1 MTDKLTISNL
11 FEKDISRK
19 INGVV
24 KAEQTDNDVV
34 FTELDE
40 YVVTK
45 EMAAHF
51 NSFFEYYM
59 PSVDDP
65 DSKAATGKLG
75 IWISGFFGSGKSH
88 FIKITNYIMNN
99 TEASKDGISKKAL
112 EFFEEKIDDSLL
124 LADMAR
130 AVSKDNTVMLFNID
144 SRASTNDG
152 DDAILK
158 VFMKVFNEQL
168 GFSGDYP
175 HIAHIE
181 RILSKRG
188 VYEMFKSEFFE
199 LAEAEWETERE
210 TYHLYEYE
218 MSEALSKA
226 IGQTVDAA
234 RNWVEKCESEFVL
247 DVKNFCTWVKEYL
260 DVSQERRVLFFIDE
274 IGQFIG
280 NNTQMMLKLQTL
292 TESFGAICG
301 GRAWIIVT
309 SQAEI
314 DKVVGGMEGTKA
326 NDFSKIQGRFEKI
339 ALSSSNTNEVIE
351 KRLLLKKK
359 EVEPVLTALFEQ
371 KGDIIRNQLAFDK
384 TTTAEFANYDNA
396 ETFVKSYPFAPYH
409 YVLVQKI
416 FEAIRTAGA
425 TGQHLSRGERS
436 LLDAFQHAAEL
447 FGDEEVGKLIPLY
460 NFYPSIESFLDVAVK
475 RDIDQAGDLSSI
487 DGFSLNI
494 LKTLFLIR
502 YVDSIKST
510 LDNLVT
516 LCVTQVDEDRVLL
529 RRNIEKALN
538 PLEQNLLI
546 TLQGDE
552 YIFLT
557 NEEKEIERE
566 IKNVEVELSEENN
579 ELNKL
584 IYDDILRRN
593 KSYRYPVNSQDFPI
607 SRYCNGA
614 PHEGAQDTDIVVK
627 ILSPV
632 DPSYADY
639 NEGAC
644 ANLSADGEG
653 TIIIKLADDK
663 HLFKELRS
671 FIRTTKYTKS
681 ARGSRDEQAR
691 LLSDKSAENHKR
703 KERLKVELERLLKDA
718 DFFALGSKLDPKGSA
733 ITSILDECYRYV
745 IENTFGK
752 LKLITPFS
760 GDIRREIQ
768 GVLAADDVGQL
779 GLDLKSESV
788 NPEAVIEV
796 ERYLTISD
804 NNDRVVYAEDLIKKF
819 SRRPYGWATDEILLI
834 TARMAVASKFKFEMR
849 QQEVNL
855 KSAYDLLTQVRKRAE
870 MRVRIVK
877 QQSDAN
883 LKQAT
888 KLFKETFYAQAPD
901 SEKEFFNEAKLHL
914 SALQSKLQNYKSKS
928 ETGKYPGKSEIEDG
942 LSITA
947 RLLEVRSSYEF
958 IDRFIS
964 LRIELT
970 EFSEDFQDLENFY
983 ENQFDG
989 WKELANALNNT
1000 FERNRSAL
1008 ERIPEARDALSRL
1021 WSIYSEERPYGV
1033 LHEIAPNTK
1042 VLSDINAQLLAE
1054 KRNEATK
1061 QIQSFIDD
1069 ISEQIKLAH
1078 VPSDLSNRVL
1088 RPLQLCKQRLD
1099 SLIGIADINQEVA
1112 EAEALETDAFSK
1124 INDFI
1129 EQSQKQPVTPSPDI
1143 PATTGGANSP
1153 SVPAPVAPPT
1163 AKKVISTTASE
1174 LTRRSGQSGVIE
1186 TAEDVNAYVD
1196 ALKSELMV
1204 LVDQNTKVRLK

>member
-1 MTDKLTISNL
+1 MTDKLTISKL
-11 FEKDISRK
+11 FEKDIGRK

-65 DSKAATGKLG
+65 SSFAATGKLG

-88 FIKITNYIMNN
+88 FIKINNYILSN
-99 TEASKDGISKKAL
+99 TEASKNGVSKKAI
-112 EFFEEKIDDSLL
+112 EFFDEKIDDSLL
-124 LADMAR
+124 LADMER

-168 GFSGDYP
+168 GYSGDYP

-181 RILSKRG
+181 RTLAKRG
-188 VYEMFKSEFFE
+188 VYEKFKSEFSE
-199 LAEAEWETERE
+199 LAGSDWQTERE

-234 RNWVEKCESEFVL
+234 RNWIEKCEAEFVL

-260 DVSQERRVLFFIDE
+260 DVSPERRVLFFIDE

-301 GRAWIIVT
+301 GRAWVIVT

-359 EVEPVLTALFEQ
+359 EVEPILTALFEQ

-416 FEAIRTAGA
+416 FEAIRSAGA

-447 FGDEEVGKLIPLY
+447 FGDEEVGKLVPLY

-487 DGFSLNI
+487 DKFSLNI

-516 LCVTQVDEDRVLL
+516 LCVTEVDEDRVLL

-552 YIFLT
+552 YVFLT

-566 IKNVEVELSEENN
+566 IKNVEVELSEENA
-579 ELNKL
+579 ELNRL

-593 KSYRYPVNSQDFPI
+593 KLYRYPVNSQDFPI

-614 PHEGAQDTDIVVK
+614 PHEGAQDTDIIVK
-627 ILSPV
+627 VLSPV
-632 DPSYADY
+632 DPSYVDY

-653 TIIIKLADDK
+653 TIIIKLDDDK

-671 FIRTTKYTKS
+671 YIKTTKYTKS

-703 KERLKVELERLLKDA
+703 KERMKVELERLLKEA
-718 DFFALGSKLDPKGSA
+718 EFYALGSKLDPKGSA

-745 IENTFGK
+745 IENTFSK
-752 LKLITPFS
+752 LKLITPFT

-768 GVLAADDVGQL
+768 SVLVADDIGQL

-796 ERYLTISD
+796 ERYLAISD
-804 NNDRVVYAEDLIKKF
+804 SNDRVVYAEDLIKKF

-834 TARMAVASKFKFEMR
+834 ISRMAVANKFKLEMR

-870 MRVRIVK
+870 IRIRVVK
-877 QQSDAN
+877 QQSEAN
-883 LKQAT
+883 LKQAA

-901 SEKEFFNEAKLHL
+901 DEKEFFNEAKQRIDTLKTKLH
-914 SALQSKLQNYKSKS
+914 NYKSKS
-928 ETGKYPGKSEIEDG
+928 ETGKYPGTQEIEVG
-942 LSITA
+942 LSITS
-947 RLLEVRSSYEF
+947 RLLETRASYEF

-964 LRIELT
+964 MRVELIE
-970 EFSEDFQDLENFY
+970 FAEDFQDIENFY
-983 ENQFDG
+983 ENQFSG
-989 WKELANALNNT
+989 WKDLSYALTNT
-1000 FERNRSAL
+1000 FERNHSAL
-1008 ERIPEARDALSRL
+1008 EKISEAKTALYSL
-1021 WSIYSEERPYGV
+1021 WSIYRNERPYGA
-1033 LHEIAPNTK
+1033 LHEIEPHTK
-1042 VLSDINAQLLAE
+1042 VLSEINAKILKE
-1054 KRNEATK
+1054 KREEATK
-1061 QIQSFIDD
+1061 QIDSYIADVTDQVKAANVS
-1069 ISEQIKLAH
+1069 SE
-1078 VPSDLSNRVL
+1078 LSNKVL

-1099 SLIGIADINQEVA
+1099 SLIGIADINQEVS
-1112 EAEALETDAFSK
+1112 EAEAFESK
-1124 INDFI
+1124 AYHYINEFI
-1129 EQSQKQPVTPSPDI
+1129 EASRKQSATPTNDKQQSQDGVKPTP
-1143 PATTGGANSP
+1143 T
-1153 SVPAPVAPPT
+1153 PVAPPT
-1163 AKKVISTTASE
+1163 AKKVISVTAYE
-1174 LTRRSGQSGVIE
+1174 LTQKSGQSGVIE
-1186 TAEDVNAYVD
+1186 SVDDVDAYIS
-1196 ALKSELMV
+1196 ALKSELMN
-1204 LVDQNTKVRLK
+1204 LVNQNTKIRLK